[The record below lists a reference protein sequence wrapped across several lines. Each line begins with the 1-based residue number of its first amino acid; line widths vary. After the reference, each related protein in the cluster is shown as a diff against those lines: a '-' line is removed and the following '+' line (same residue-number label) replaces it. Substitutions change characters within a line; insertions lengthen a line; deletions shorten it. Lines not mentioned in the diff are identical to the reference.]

1 MCCGGDVVIADVLF
15 VVQVGDGTTTNRN
28 TPVGVV
34 GLSSGVAMVSL
45 GNVRLFVIAAWP
57 MFVGESGHCVCL
69 IDCVVG
75 DNVI

>member
-15 VVQVGDGTTTNRN
+15 VVQVGDGTTIQRN

-45 GNVRLFVIAAWP
+45 GAVRLFVIAKLYR
-57 MFVGESGHCVCL
+57 CVAYVCGRERSL
-69 IDCVVG
+69 CVF
-75 DNVI
+75 D